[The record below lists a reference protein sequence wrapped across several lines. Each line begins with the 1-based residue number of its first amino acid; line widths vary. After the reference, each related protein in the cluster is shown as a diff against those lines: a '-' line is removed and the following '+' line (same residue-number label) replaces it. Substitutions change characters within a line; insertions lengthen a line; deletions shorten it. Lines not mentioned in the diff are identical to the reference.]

1 MLVPLIVLG
10 AIAIIIA
17 VLYFRGEE
25 KKKNNEKVQ

>member
-10 AIAIIIA
+10 VVAVIVA

-25 KKKNNEKVQ
+25 KKKNNEPL